1 MYSPLGKAFKKE
13 TKTIEDQG
21 RKQTETLQPI
31 NTDQQLK
38 WIKDLFLKNLSNT
51 EAKDD
56 IDKNKMTEQKIVRD
70 DLNKMTQQNIIR
82 DDLQNRQ

>member
-1 MYSPLGKAFKKE
+1 MYSPLGNTFKKE

-56 IDKNKMTEQKIVRD
+56 IEKNKMTEQKIVRD
-70 DLNKMTQQNIIR
+70 DLNKMAQQNIIR

>member
-1 MYSPLGKAFKKE
+1 MYSPLGKAFKEE

>member
-56 IDKNKMTEQKIVRD
+56 IDKNKMTEQKI
-70 DLNKMTQQNIIR
+70 IR
-82 DDLQNRQ
+82 DDLHNR

>member
-38 WIKDLFLKNLSNT
+38 
-51 EAKDD
+51 
-56 IDKNKMTEQKIVRD
+56 
-70 DLNKMTQQNIIR
+70 
-82 DDLQNRQ
+82 

>member
-21 RKQTETLQPI
+21 RKQTENLQPI

>member
-1 MYSPLGKAFKKE
+1 MYSPLGKAFEKE
-13 TKTIEDQG
+13 TKTIEDQW
-21 RKQTETLQPI
+21 RKQTETFQSI

-56 IDKNKMTEQKIVRD
+56 IDKNKMTEQKI
-70 DLNKMTQQNIIR
+70 IR
-82 DDLQNRQ
+82 DDLQNR